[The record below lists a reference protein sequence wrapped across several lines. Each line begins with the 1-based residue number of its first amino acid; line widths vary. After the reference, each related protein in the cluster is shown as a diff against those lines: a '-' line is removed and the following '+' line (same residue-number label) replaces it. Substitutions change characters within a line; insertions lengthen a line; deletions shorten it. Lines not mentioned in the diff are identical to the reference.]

1 DEMSTVRVLKTLHVA
16 GKHPHD
22 DSDMEIV
29 VTGMTVR
36 VDPVN
41 VAELVLEGLVTDESY

>member
-1 DEMSTVRVLKTLHVA
+1 
-16 GKHPHD
+16 
-22 DSDMEIV
+22 MEIV